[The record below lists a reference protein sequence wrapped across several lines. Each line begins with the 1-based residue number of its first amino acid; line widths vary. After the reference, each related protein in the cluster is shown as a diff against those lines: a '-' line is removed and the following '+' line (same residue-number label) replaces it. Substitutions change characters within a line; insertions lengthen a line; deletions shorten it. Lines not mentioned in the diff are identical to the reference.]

1 MIEIE
6 LNSISNGP
14 VALQF
19 VPDTEDIVSKLKSFA
34 DSYNKVIDIANDN
47 ADSERGAKKLLHE
60 VQGIANRHQSA
71 LEAVGLGV
79 DESGHMVP
87 DDALLSQSVSNGQAN
102 ELFSDISGFKE
113 DIMDK
118 TEDISLDPMSYVD
131 KTVITYPNPAH
142 TFNNPYM
149 PSMYSGMLYNYYV

>member
-1 MIEIE
+1 M
-6 LNSISNGP
+6 
-14 VALQF
+14 AF
-19 VPDTEDIVSKLKSFA
+19 VPDTDDIVDKLKSFA

-47 ADSERGAKKLLHE
+47 ADTERGAKKLLHE

-87 DDALLSQSVSNGQAN
+87 DDALLSQSVSNGSAT

-113 DIMDK
+113 DIMGK

-131 KTVITYPNPAH
+131 KTVITYPNPGR